1 MTREGSTVAGNSK
14 SFSVADLV
22 PGYEARQT
30 LKSARFAPRAAGG
43 AVQKLK
49 TPGRVPEETRPY
61 QAGDPVHLIDWH
73 AFGRTDQLIVRQR
86 REQAPQHVA
95 IHLTLH
101 DSMNWPGSAL
111 GSGAGSGAGSGEG
124 GVKGSRPDE
133 ATKAELAWRCA
144 MFMAYALMRR
154 GDVVEMAVDSL
165 TGADSV
171 VDSIWRPAG
180 SRMILDTFEWLRA
193 NSFATAAI
201 PANLLPLAST
211 AARTARPRRVI
222 FSDGLREDGKLSADL
237 TLEDLEAG
245 DLFVHVLSD
254 LEVTDN
260 WRSAGD
266 VYIDNERTGPA
277 VREWQGQ
284 WLADR
289 VPAARQAWLAGMD
302 AKLARGG
309 VAMVRVTGSLPAV
322 ALIASFESWC
332 GGVA

>member
-1 MTREGSTVAGNSK
+1 VTREGSTVTGNTK

-86 REQAPQHVA
+86 REQAPQHVM

-124 GVKGSRPDE
+124 VVKGSRPDE

-144 MFMAYALMRR
+144 MFMAYALIRR

-165 TGADSV
+165 TG

-193 NSFATAAI
+193 NSFTTEAI
-201 PANLLPLAST
+201 PANLLPLVST
-211 AARTARPRRVI
+211 SARMARPRRVI

-237 TLEDLEAG
+237 TVEDLEAG

-277 VREWQGQ
+277 AREWQGQ

-309 VAMVRVTGSLPAV
+309 VVTVRVTGSLPAV

-332 GGVA
+332 GGMA